1 MTMAL
6 DLLLDMLSLAMAL
19 RLEGRRIRVGRLA
32 LGAALGAAGARGI
45 SLLPLSRAQAA
56 LFWLPLALAM
66 RLIAEGR
73 AALSRPMRG
82 TLVLL
87 AAFGLLGG
95 VMQALYGALGSLP
108 LSYALGLTVA
118 ALSAASAIRARRA
131 AGDTQRLR
139 IALCFRGREA
149 EFEAIADSGN
159 CLRDYLTHRPV
170 IVLPEA
176 EGRRRLELG
185 DAPLRPIFADTA
197 GGRQMM
203 GCFTPDDAAVV
214 TREGK
219 RSLEAAVALA
229 PGLAGGA
236 PALVPGTLLSGAQ
249 GGGL

>member
-1 MTMAL
+1 MAL

-19 RLEGRRIRVGRLA
+19 RLEGQRIRPGCLA

-45 SLLPLSRAQAA
+45 SLLPLTRAQAA
-56 LFWLPLALAM
+56 LFWLPLAFAM
-66 RLIAEGR
+66 RLAAVGR
-73 AALSRPMRG
+73 AALLRPVRG

-108 LSYALGLTVA
+108 LSYALGLSAA

-131 AGDTQRLR
+131 AGDVQRLR
-139 IALCFRGREA
+139 IALRFRGREA

-176 EGRRRLELG
+176 EGRRRLALG
-185 DAPLRPIFADTA
+185 DMPLRPIFADTA

-214 TREGK
+214 TRQG
-219 RSLEAAVALA
+219 RRRLAAAVALT
-229 PGLAGGA
+229 PGLSGDA
-236 PALVPGTLLSGAQ
+236 PALVPDTLLSGAQ
-249 GGGL
+249 GGAL